1 MCLNI
6 ASFFGRI
13 STHVTWTKKIQ
24 FQLNFFVQPTCILT
38 SLHFMEG
45 YPHMSHEPERFNF
58 MAILGPIE
66 FTVQITCVLTS
77 LHFFLE
83 GCYTRHMNQK
93 DSISTEFLC
102 PVYMY
107 LNIASLFGRISTHVT
122 WTRKPVEFFCPNL
135 MHWHITSLWN
145 DITHITWT
153 RKITFCIIL

>member
-1 MCLNI
+1 MNQKDSISIEFLCPTYMHLNI
-6 ASFFGRI
+6 ASLYGRI
-13 STHVTWTKKIQ
+13 STHVTWTRKIQ
-24 FQLNFFVQPTCILT
+24 FHGHTWANWIYCPNYMRLNIA
-38 SLHFMEG
+38 SL
-45 YPHMSHEPERFNF
+45 
-58 MAILGPIE
+58 
-66 FTVQITCVLTS
+66 
-77 LHFFLE
+77 FLE

-93 DSISTEFLC
+93 DSILTEFLC

-122 WTRKPVEFFCPNL
+122 WTRKPIEFFCPNL